1 MRDFGESA
9 WANDEFA
16 KNYLDK
22 ADIYIVERKK
32 MFWFISSFFS
42 HFFNREKDIYLL
54 DLGCGDGIL
63 TEELLKINSAI
74 AATLIDGNE
83 GMLEKAKGRLKGF
96 QNVNFVKASFQDIL
110 NGAIDLE
117 NYDFCVS
124 SLAIHHLEMEEKDT
138 LFLHIASHL
147 NSGGYFVNIDVVLP
161 PSEELEEWYFA
172 IWKDWMGYMTNRFNV
187 KDNIPED
194 IIKRYKDPL
203 STNKPDTLGNQ
214 LKALEKAG
222 FKDVDCYYKNGI
234 FTVFG
239 GKK

>member
-83 GMLEKAKGRLKGF
+83 GMLEKAKGRL
-96 QNVNFVKASFQDIL
+96 QI
-110 NGAIDLE
+110 
-117 NYDFCVS
+117 
-124 SLAIHHLEMEEKDT
+124 
-138 LFLHIASHL
+138 
-147 NSGGYFVNIDVVLP
+147 
-161 PSEELEEWYFA
+161 
-172 IWKDWMGYMTNRFNV
+172 

>member
-42 HFFNREKDIYLL
+42 HFFNRGKDIYLL

-74 AATLIDGNE
+74 AATLIDGNK

-110 NGAIDLE
+110 NGAINLE

-124 SLAIHHLEMEEKDT
+124 SLAIHHLEMEEKAA

-172 IWKDWMGYMTNRFNV
+172 IWKDWMGYMTDRFNV

-234 FTVFG
+234 FAVFG